1 MNEQSETKKHERNN
15 EMSETVIVKN
25 LDVDYETFSAWFEDD
40 DGNSY
45 HDISYTGEYNN
56 GSIINVSYR
65 ISGNVRVVLGASLEY

>member
-1 MNEQSETKKHERNN
+1 
-15 EMSETVIVKN
+15 MSETVIVKN